1 MIHIQNLSVFAAGV
15 PLLKNINL
23 MLKAPFRIG
32 IIGSSGSGKS
42 TLAKALC
49 MLLDPSIKVE
59 GQIFYEGINILE
71 LAEKQKRFLRKSKL
85 KYLVQEPYFALNP
98 YLKIKTQLKEAL
110 SEPAD
115 DKLLISYLKKV
126 GLEDKRILSSY
137 PLELSGGQRQRLS
150 ILQALMQN
158 PAILIADEPTTALD
172 PIKQKEILSLIN
184 NFLDEKNTSMI
195 FVSHDLKTTCAMT
208 ETIYVMD
215 KGQIIETLPSKDFF
229 TKACHPFTQSLIN
242 SLIENHIKHLL

>member
-1 MIHIQNLSVFAAGV
+1 MIDIHNLSVFAKNV
-15 PLLKNINL
+15 PLLKDINL
-23 MLKAPFRIG
+23 VLNPPFRIG

-49 MLLDPSIKVE
+49 MLLDPELKVE
-59 GQIFYEGINILE
+59 GQIFYEGKNLFD
-71 LAEKQKRFLRKSKL
+71 LKEKQKRFLRKSQL

-110 SEPAD
+110 TKPAD
-115 DKLLISYLKKV
+115 EKLLMSYLKKV
-126 GLEDKRILSSY
+126 GLEDSRILTSY
-137 PLELSGGQRQRLS
+137 PLELSGGQRQRIS

-172 PIKQKEILSLIN
+172 PIKQKEILDLLK
-184 NFLDEKNTSMI
+184 NFLSEKNTSMI

-208 ETIYVMD
+208 DTIYVMHE
-215 KGQIIETLPSKDFF
+215 GQIIETLPSKEFF
-229 TKACHPFTQSLIN
+229 IKASHPFTQSLIH
-242 SLIENHIKHLL
+242 SLIENHITHLL